1 MTQIDPAAPAIL
13 APRLRPGTR
22 LPLFS
27 LPSSRGGE
35 LGPGRY
41 RQRKHLVLLLLD
53 PEQPAGRAY
62 LATMAELYGE
72 FQEMDAEVL
81 ALVPYPAESD
91 PAALSTRAATLSLPF
106 PLLGDDGTARAR
118 LLPAAAPAGAA
129 GAFVADRYGVLV
141 FQSLGAGLAAVDPPA
156 EVLAWTRFIG
166 MQCSEC
172 LDFPDR

>member
-1 MTQIDPAAPAIL
+1 MTQRDAAPATL
-13 APRLRPGTR
+13 APRLRPGAR

-27 LPSSRGGE
+27 LPSSRGTA

-53 PEQPAGRAY
+53 PETPAGREY
-62 LATMAELYGE
+62 LTTTAGLYGE

-81 ALVPYPAESD
+81 ALAPHPAEGD
-91 PAALSTRAATLSLPF
+91 PAALAALATTLALPF

-118 LLPAAAPAGAA
+118 LLPAEASAGAA

-141 FQSLGAGLAAVDPPA
+141 FQSLGAGPAAVDPPA

-172 LDFPDR
+172 LDFPDG